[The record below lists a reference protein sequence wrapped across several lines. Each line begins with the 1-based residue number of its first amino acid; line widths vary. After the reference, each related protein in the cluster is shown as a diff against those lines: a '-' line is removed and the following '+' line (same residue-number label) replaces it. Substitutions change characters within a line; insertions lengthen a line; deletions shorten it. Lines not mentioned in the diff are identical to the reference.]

1 MTEPM
6 TEPRTAAEAGGAP
19 AQHTLHTLER
29 GVRLLEAIAAGDG
42 TTTAKALSRAL
53 DLKIGTCYHLLR
65 TLVGSGHVVRLPGGR
80 YDVGPRSAAL
90 GRHLQRRAGPSPE
103 LAVILTRLHNRT
115 HETSYLSGWYRGGLV
130 LQHFLAGLHSLHVVH
145 LDVGYSGHMHAR
157 ASCKAVLAFLPGE
170 QVATLFDGVELT
182 PVTPRTIT
190 DFTELTRELD
200 RVRRQGYAV
209 DIEEFDE
216 GVACVSAPFFDAGG
230 APVGAFT
237 VSAPVTRF
245 AARQVGL
252 TSAVREAASIATGL
266 LRTGQLS
273 VPTPAGD
280 GEWAQP

>member
-1 MTEPM
+1 MTGAD
-6 TEPRTAAEAGGAP
+6 TEAGP

-42 TTTAKALSRAL
+42 TATAKVLGRQL

-80 YDVGPRSAAL
+80 YDIGPRSAAL

-130 LQHFLAGLHSLHVVH
+130 LQHFLAGLHSLHVVN
-145 LDVGYSGHMHAR
+145 LDVGYTGHMHAR
-157 ASCKAVLAFLPGE
+157 ASCKAVLAFLPRE
-170 QVATLFDGVELT
+170 QVATMFEGVELAA
-182 PVTPRTIT
+182 VTARTIT
-190 DFTELTRELD
+190 DFDELTRELA

-209 DIEEFDE
+209 DDEEFDE
-216 GVACVSAPFFDAGG
+216 GVACVSAPFFDADG

-245 AARQVGL
+245 VVRQVGL
-252 TSAVREAASIATGL
+252 TAGVREAASIATGL
-266 LRTGQLS
+266 LRTGRLT
-273 VPTPAGD
+273 VPAPAAD
-280 GEWAQP
+280 GQWADA

>member
-1 MTEPM
+1 MTGAD
-6 TEPRTAAEAGGAP
+6 TEAGP

-42 TTTAKALSRAL
+42 TATAKVLGRQL

-80 YDVGPRSAAL
+80 YDIGPRSAAL

-130 LQHFLAGLHSLHVVH
+130 LQHFLAGLHSLHVVN
-145 LDVGYSGHMHAR
+145 LDVGYTGHMHAR
-157 ASCKAVLAFLPGE
+157 ASCKAVLAFLPRE
-170 QVATLFDGVELT
+170 QVATMFEGVELA
-182 PVTPRTIT
+182 PVTARTIT
-190 DFTELTRELD
+190 DFDELTRELA

-209 DIEEFDE
+209 DDEEFDE
-216 GVACVSAPFFDAGG
+216 GVACVSAPFFDADG

-245 AARQVGL
+245 VVRQVGL
-252 TSAVREAASIATGL
+252 TAGVREAASIATGL
-266 LRTGQLS
+266 LRTGRLT
-273 VPTPAGD
+273 VPAPAAD
-280 GEWAQP
+280 GQWADA

>member
-1 MTEPM
+1 MTGAD
-6 TEPRTAAEAGGAP
+6 TEAGP

-42 TTTAKALSRAL
+42 TATAKVLGRQL

-80 YDVGPRSAAL
+80 YDIGPRSAAL

-130 LQHFLAGLHSLHVVH
+130 LQHFLAGLHSLHVVN
-145 LDVGYSGHMHAR
+145 LDVGYTGHMHAR
-157 ASCKAVLAFLPGE
+157 ASCKAVLAFLPRE
-170 QVATLFDGVELT
+170 QVATMFEGVELA
-182 PVTPRTIT
+182 PVTARTIT
-190 DFTELTRELD
+190 DFDELTRELA

-209 DIEEFDE
+209 DDEEFDE
-216 GVACVSAPFFDAGG
+216 GVACVSAPFFDADG

-245 AARQVGL
+245 VVRQVGL
-252 TSAVREAASIATGL
+252 TAGVREAASIATGL
-266 LRTGQLS
+266 LRTGRLT
-273 VPTPAGD
+273 VPAPAVD
-280 GEWAQP
+280 GQWADA